1 MGFQDIL
8 LDILAL
14 KRGVRFVFVGCM
26 SRFWWKNNLSLFDH
40 YDFAKKKIEEWDREG
55 HIEKTETRP
64 DFILVWPHV
73 KCIGVSK
80 SFVYALTVHIS
91 PIIYWQ
97 RSQNFQIWDIL
108 KVWFKKGISVWCKT
122 LGIVISIVNY
132 TSQIMEKSALPFL
145 KKTVPNAWNMIST
158 LSK

>member
-1 MGFQDIL
+1 MQGKIHSNESLKFLEEIDASSRAKSIVRDGFKL
-8 LDILAL
+8 PFE
-14 KRGVRFVFVGCM
+14 RSM

-91 PIIYWQ
+91 PIIY
-97 RSQNFQIWDIL
+97 
-108 KVWFKKGISVWCKT
+108 
-122 LGIVISIVNY
+122 
-132 TSQIMEKSALPFL
+132 
-145 KKTVPNAWNMIST
+145 
-158 LSK
+158 